1 MAAASTAETLKSLNS
16 ARDILL
22 RDHTLYPQVVPGIIQ
37 VIAPAAH
44 LSLRRWGAEFLAE
57 TFASQVVTR
66 EEKQQMSL
74 VVLDTL
80 KGYLGRKET
89 MGEDED
95 TNVVKAAVQCSS
107 SLYEFVF
114 RHTATTP
121 ADSETWAK
129 IASIKSSILR
139 RMDSAAPGVR
149 ICCIKFVAC
158 VVQTQTPGLIAD
170 PRRPEYEIS
179 LALVPRDHPV
189 IPPANLE
196 AEASGLLDRLLG
208 VLQDNTTD
216 PLIVTATMNALATL
230 VQKRASVSS
239 KILATVLQFNP
250 LKLAGRPMTGQEKI
264 AIRSMTRTT
273 MSFLIN
279 CLKRNPNST
288 FALRLQQQVERL
300 KHHLIE
306 VFSTHHQLKRPAPD
320 EPVDGLDDAK
330 RQRLDNAATNGATPQ
345 QRPPPPQQQHLDPPS
360 YPPLPDGPVSLA
372 QIWTLTGDARANT
385 FHAERLP
392 AQAVTQL
399 VPAMLN
405 SLSQEKLNEAINVV
419 RTRWLSL
426 SREGPASALDAAKA
440 VTGGDEDDDDYDPL
454 LSLGDETDQI
464 MNKLDQAPL
473 QGIDPENA
481 VGTFTLP
488 APPMLTDYDRDEYS
502 KTALTRVFGTLADL
516 DRDAKTRGKQVNE
529 HGFNRL
535 ASASTTGHDR
545 EGWITLVTRLAT
557 RASFDLGEHAVK
569 AEGETRVVNK
579 KGQAFNLSDGIREAL
594 FNYIMESFRSR
605 IEVAIIWLNEEWYSD
620 RLLLQQQQ
628 QDGVMVNGDENLP
641 NYWPWLLRLF
651 DSIIPYLDVKDGR
664 IIIRVLSEIPAVD
677 TRVLDR
683 VRKIAED
690 PERVAISCNALLYLA
705 MFRPPVR
712 EIVLDCVQRL
722 WRENADARSSAG
734 KILGKY
740 RPAVLKEEATKK
752 EEEEEA

>member
-1 MAAASTAETLKSLNS
+1 MASTEVTLGSLKS

-44 LSLRRWGAEFLAE
+44 LELRRWGSEFLAE

-66 EEKQQMSL
+66 DEKQQMSM

-80 KGYLGRKET
+80 KGYLGRKES
-89 MGEDED
+89 MGEEED
-95 TNVVKAAVQCSS
+95 RTVVKNAVQCAA
-107 SLYEFVF
+107 SLYEYVF

-121 ADSETWAK
+121 TDSETWAK

-139 RMDSAAPGVR
+139 RMDTTGPGVR

-179 LALVPRDHPV
+179 LALVPRDHPI

-196 AEASGLLDRLLG
+196 AEASGLLDRLMG

-216 PLIVTATMNALATL
+216 PLIVTATLNALATL

-250 LKLAGRPMTGQEKI
+250 LRLAGRPMSGRDKI

-273 MSFLIN
+273 MSFLLN

-300 KHHLIE
+300 KHHLTEALSIQ
-306 VFSTHHQLKRPAPD
+306 HLKRPAPD

-330 RQRLDNAATNGATPQ
+330 RQRLDNAITNGATQ
-345 QRPPPPQQQHLDPPS
+345 LQRAPPPQQQLQPPS
-360 YPPLPDGPVSLA
+360 YAPLPAGPVSIA
-372 QIWTLTGDARANT
+372 QLWTLTADARANT

-399 VPAMLN
+399 VPAIFQ
-405 SLSQEKLNEAINVV
+405 SLSQERLNDAINVV
-419 RTRWLSL
+419 RTRWLNI
-426 SREGPASALDAAKA
+426 SRQAPPTALTAAVE
-440 VTGGDEDDDDYDPL
+440 VTGPMDDDDDYDPT
-454 LSLGDETDQI
+454 LSLGDETDQALDI
-464 MNKLDQAPL
+464 LDQAPP
-473 QGIDPENA
+473 QQIETQVA
-481 VGTFTLP
+481 VTSFNLP
-488 APPMLTDYDRDEYS
+488 APPTLTDQARDEYS

-516 DRDAKTRGKQVNE
+516 DKEAKTKGKQLNE

-535 ASASTTGHDR
+535 AAAGTTGHDR

-557 RASFDLGEHAVK
+557 RSSFDLEESLVKDEH
-569 AEGETRVVNK
+569 ETRTMTK
-579 KGQAFNLSDGIREAL
+579 KGSAFNLSDGIREAL
-594 FNYIMESFRSR
+594 LNYVMESFRSR

-620 RLLLQQQQ
+620 RLLLKKR
-628 QDGVMVNGDENLP
+628 QDSGEEGLGEEDLP

-651 DSIIPYLDVKDGR
+651 DSILPYLDVKDGR

-677 TRVLDR
+677 VRVLDR

-690 PERVAISCNALLYLA
+690 PERVAMSCNALLYLV

-712 EIVLDCVQRL
+712 ELVLDCVQRL
-722 WRENADARSSAG
+722 WSENADAKNAAA
-734 KILGKY
+734 KILGKF
-740 RPAVLKEEATKK
+740 RPNVLKEEATKK
-752 EEEEEA
+752 EEA

>member
-1 MAAASTAETLKSLNS
+1 MASTAETLHSLRS

-44 LSLRRWGAEFLAE
+44 LELRRWGADFLAE

-74 VVLDTL
+74 AILDTL

-95 TNVVKAAVQCSS
+95 SNVVKSAVQCAA

-114 RHTATTP
+114 RHCATTP

-139 RMDSAAPGVR
+139 RMDTTAPGVR
-149 ICCIKFVAC
+149 ICCIKFVAN

-189 IPPANLE
+189 MPPANLE
-196 AEASGLLDRLLG
+196 AEASGLLDRLMG
-208 VLQDNTTD
+208 VLQDNITD
-216 PLIVTATMNALATL
+216 PLIVTATLNALATL
-230 VQKRASVSS
+230 VQKRASLSS

-250 LKLAGRPMTGQEKI
+250 LKLAGRPMSGQEKI

-273 MSFLIN
+273 MSFLLN

-300 KHHLIE
+300 KHHLTEALSIQ
-306 VFSTHHQLKRPAPD
+306 QLKRPAPD

-330 RQRLDNAATNGATPQ
+330 RQRLDNAVANGATQ
-345 QRPPPPQQQHLDPPS
+345 LQRPPPPAQQLQPPS
-360 YPPLPDGPVSLA
+360 YPPLPAGPVSIA
-372 QIWTLTGDARANT
+372 QLWTLTADARANT

-392 AQAVTQL
+392 SQAVTQL
-399 VPAMLN
+399 VPAIFQ
-405 SLSQEKLNEAINVV
+405 SLSQERLNDAINVV
-419 RTRWLSL
+419 RTRWLNI
-426 SREGPASALDAAKA
+426 SRQAPASAVTAAVE
-440 VTGGDEDDDDYDPL
+440 VTGGVDDDDDYDPT

-464 MNKLDQAPL
+464 LDRLDQAPP
-473 QGIDPENA
+473 PEIETQVA
-481 VGTFTLP
+481 VGSFNLP
-488 APPMLTDYDRDEYS
+488 APPMLTDEARDEYS
-502 KTALTRVFGTLADL
+502 KTSLTRVFGTLADL
-516 DRDAKTRGKQVNE
+516 DKDAKAKGKQTNE

-535 ASASTTGHDR
+535 ASAGTTGHDR

-557 RASFDLGEHAVK
+557 RASFDLQGNTVK
-569 AEGETRVVNK
+569 DENDTSAMK
-579 KGQAFNLSDGIREAL
+579 KNGSVFNLSDGIREAL
-594 FNYIMESFRSR
+594 LNYVMESFRSR

-620 RLLLQQQQ
+620 RLLLKQRQQ
-628 QDGVMVNGDENLP
+628 NGSAEGGEDDLP
-641 NYWPWLLRLF
+641 NYWTWLLRLF
-651 DSIIPYLDVKDGR
+651 DSILPYLDVKDGK
-664 IIIRVLSEIPAVD
+664 IIIRVLSEIPAIDV
-677 TRVLDR
+677 RVLDR

-690 PERVAISCNALLYLA
+690 PERVAMSCNALLYLV

-712 EIVLDCVQRL
+712 ELVLDCLQRL
-722 WRENADARSSAG
+722 WRENADAKNAAA
-734 KILGKY
+734 KILGRY
-740 RPAVLKEEATKK
+740 RPDVLKEDAAKK
-752 EEEEEA
+752 EET

>member
-1 MAAASTAETLKSLNS
+1 MASTTDTLKSLNS

-22 RDHTLYPQVVPGIIQ
+22 KDHTLYPQVVPGIIQ

-44 LSLRRWGAEFLAE
+44 LLLRRWGADFLAE

-74 VVLDTL
+74 VVLDTV
-80 KGYLGRKET
+80 KGYLGRKEI

-95 TNVVKAAVQCSS
+95 ANVVKSAVQCAASI
-107 SLYEFVF
+107 YEFVF

-121 ADSETWAK
+121 ADSDTWAK

-139 RMDSAAPGVR
+139 RMDTAPPGVR
-149 ICCIKFVAC
+149 ICCIKFVTC

-170 PRRPEYEIS
+170 PRKPEYEIS

-208 VLQDNTTD
+208 VLQDNLTD
-216 PLIVTATMNALATL
+216 PLIVTATLNALATL

-250 LKLAGRPMTGQEKI
+250 LKLAGRPISGQEKI

-273 MSFLIN
+273 MSFLLN

-288 FALRLQQQVERL
+288 FAMRLQQQVERL
-300 KHHLIE
+300 KHHLTE
-306 VFSTHHQLKRPAPD
+306 VFSVQHLKRSAPD

-330 RQRLDNAATNGATPQ
+330 RQRLDNAAANGATQ
-345 QRPPPPQQQHLDPPS
+345 LQRPLPPQQQLQPPT
-360 YPPLPDGPVSLA
+360 YPPLPAGPISLA
-372 QIWTLTGDARANT
+372 QLWTLTGDARANT

-392 AQAVTQL
+392 SQAVTQL
-399 VPAMLN
+399 VPAIFH
-405 SLSQEKLNEAINVV
+405 SLSQERLNDAINVV
-419 RTRWLSL
+419 RTRWLNISQH
-426 SREGPASALDAAKA
+426 SPASAIEVAKA
-440 VTGGDEDDDDYDPL
+440 VTGEEDDDDYDPIM
-454 LSLGDETDQI
+454 SLGDETDQI
-464 MNKLDQAPL
+464 VNRLDQAP
-473 QGIDPENA
+473 PEGLEPEVA
-481 VGTFTLP
+481 VGSFTIP
-488 APPMLTDYDRDEYS
+488 APPILTDLDRDEYS
-502 KTALTRVFGTLADL
+502 KTALTRVFSTLADL
-516 DRDAKTRGKQVNE
+516 DKEAKTKGKQVNE

-535 ASASTTGHDR
+535 AAANTAGHDR

-569 AEGETRVVNK
+569 AEGETRVTST
-579 KGQAFNLSDGIREAL
+579 KGQAAFNLSNGIREAL
-594 FNYIMESFRSR
+594 FSYVMENFRGR

-620 RLLLQQQQ
+620 RLLLKQRQEAGTAE
-628 QDGVMVNGDENLP
+628 DGDLP
-641 NYWPWLLRLF
+641 NYWPWLFRLF

-664 IIIRVLSEIPAVD
+664 IIIRLLSEIPAVD

-683 VRKIAED
+683 VRKVAED
-690 PERVAISCNALLYLA
+690 PERVQISCNALLYLV

-712 EIVLDCVQRL
+712 EEVLDCVERL
-722 WRENADARSSAG
+722 WRENGDAKSAAG
-734 KILGKY
+734 KILGRW
-740 RPAVLKEEATKK
+740 RPGVLKEETAAKK
-752 EEEEEA
+752 EEAV

>member
-1 MAAASTAETLKSLNS
+1 MASTTDTLTPLNS

-37 VIAPAAH
+37 VITHAAH
-44 LSLRRWGAEFLAE
+44 LHLRRWGADFLAE

-66 EEKQQMSL
+66 DEKQQMSL
-74 VVLDTL
+74 VVLDII
-80 KGYLGRKET
+80 KGYLGRKEI

-95 TNVVKAAVQCSS
+95 TNVVKSAVQCAA
-107 SLYEFVF
+107 SLYEYIF
-114 RHTATTP
+114 RHTVITP
-121 ADSETWAK
+121 TDSETWAK

-139 RMDSAAPGVR
+139 RMDTAAPGVR
-149 ICCIKFVAC
+149 ICCIKFVAA

-170 PRRPEYEIS
+170 PRKPEYEIS

-208 VLQDNTTD
+208 VLQDNLTD
-216 PLIVTATMNALATL
+216 PLIVTATLNALATL

-239 KILATVLQFNP
+239 KILAVVLQFNP
-250 LKLAGRPMTGQEKI
+250 LKLAGRPISGQDKI

-273 MSFLIN
+273 MSFLLN

-300 KHHLIE
+300 KHHLTE
-306 VFSTHHQLKRPAPD
+306 VMSMQHLKRPAPED
-320 EPVDGLDDAK
+320 PVDVLDDAK
-330 RQRLDNAATNGATPQ
+330 RQRLDNAAASGANTL
-345 QRPPPPQQQHLDPPS
+345 QRPPPPQQQPQPPS
-360 YPPLPDGPVSLA
+360 CPPLPAGPVSVA
-372 QIWTLTGDARANT
+372 QLWTLTGDARANT

-399 VPAMLN
+399 VPAIFHSLTQERLN
-405 SLSQEKLNEAINVV
+405 DAINVV
-419 RTRWLSL
+419 RTRWLNL
-426 SREGPASALDAAKA
+426 SRQAPASALTAAKE
-440 VTGGDEDDDDYDPL
+440 VTGEIDDDDDYDPT
-454 LSLGDETDQI
+454 LSLGDETEQI
-464 MNKLDQAPL
+464 IDRHDQAPL
-473 QGIDPENA
+473 QSVPEVT

-488 APPMLTDYDRDEYS
+488 APSILTDQARDEYS

-516 DRDAKTRGKQVNE
+516 DKDAKTRVKQANE

-535 ASASTTGHDR
+535 ASANTTGHDR

-557 RASFDLGEHAVK
+557 RASHGMREYAVK
-569 AEGETRVVNK
+569 TEDETSAVLK

-594 FNYIMESFRSR
+594 LNYVMESFRSR

-620 RLLLQQQQ
+620 RLQLKQRE
-628 QDGVMVNGDENLP
+628 QDGTAENGEESLP
-641 NYWPWLLRLF
+641 NYWSWLLRLF
-651 DSIIPYLDVKDGR
+651 DNILPYLDVKDGK

-677 TRVLDR
+677 VRVLDR

-690 PERVAISCNALLYLA
+690 PERVAISCNALLYLV

-712 EIVLDCVQRL
+712 EPVLDCLEKL
-722 WRENADARSSAG
+722 WRENSDAKSAAA
-734 KILGKY
+734 KILGKF
-740 RPAVLKEEATKK
+740 RPAVLKEEAVKK
-752 EEEEEA
+752 EEAQS